1 MIPESAAPARSAILR
16 AELFRPGLTEITCA
30 LEMTGS
36 SIFVV
41 TDELPPI
48 GETVHM
54 RLSFPNAVDPIDVVV
69 EVVQVRLSSGP
80 GTPSGFVAVFVEE
93 SEAGRRALD
102 ELAHKL
108 TGPRTPSTPSTPPR
122 ELSVL
127 LVEDNRLIRD
137 MFAYA
142 VQRYF
147 EQRAGKVNLDQ
158 ATNTDVAWTMLETGS
173 YDLVIVDYFLPTD
186 HGAALISKLR
196 SDARLSKT
204 SVVAISIGGQEVRRE
219 TLEAGADIF
228 LHKPIVLKEL
238 FYTLEFLMNNNGGGD
253 VRSA

>member
-1 MIPESAAPARSAILR
+1 MIHESVGPARSAILR
-16 AELFRPGLTEITCA
+16 AELFRPGITEVTCA
-30 LEMTGS
+30 LEMTAS
-36 SIFVV
+36 SIFIV

-48 GETVHM
+48 GETVPM
-54 RLSFPNAVDPIDVVV
+54 RLSFPNAVDPIDVLV

-80 GTPSGFVAVFVEE
+80 GTPSGFVAAFIEE
-93 SEAGRRALD
+93 SEAGRRVLD
-102 ELAHKL
+102 ELAHRL
-108 TGPRTPSTPSTPPR
+108 TGPLLPSSLTR

-147 EQRAGKVNLDQ
+147 EQRNGKVHLDQ
-158 ATNTDVAWTMLETGS
+158 APNADMAWEMLENGA

-186 HGAALISKLR
+186 HGASLITKVRGDS
-196 SDARLSKT
+196 RLFKT
-204 SVVAISIGGQEVRRE
+204 SVVAISIGGQEVQRE

-238 FYTLEFLMNNNGGGD
+238 FYTLEFLMNNGSAD
-253 VRSA
+253 ARSA

>member
-1 MIPESAAPARSAILR
+1 MIPDSAAPARSAILR
-16 AELFRPGLTEITCA
+16 AELFRAGLTEITCA

-102 ELAHKL
+102 EIAHKL
-108 TGPRTPSTPSTPPR
+108 TGPRPPSTPPR

-147 EQRAGKVNLDQ
+147 EQRAGKVRLDQ

-196 SDARLSKT
+196 GDVRLSKT

-238 FYTLEFLMNNNGGGD
+238 FYTLEFLMNNGSGD

>member
-1 MIPESAAPARSAILR
+1 MIPDSAAPARSAILR

-36 SIFVV
+36 SVFVV

-48 GETVHM
+48 GETVPM
-54 RLSFPNAVDPIDVVV
+54 RLSFPNAVDPIDVIVK
-69 EVVQVRLSSGP
+69 VVQVRLSSGP

-93 SEAGRRALD
+93 TEEGRRALD

-108 TGPRTPSTPSTPPR
+108 TGPRPPSMPPR
-122 ELSVL
+122 ELAVL

-147 EQRAGKVNLDQ
+147 EQRAGKVHLDQ
-158 ATNTDVAWTMLETGS
+158 AMDVDIAWAMLETGA
-173 YDLVIVDYFLPTD
+173 YDLVIVDYFLPTE
-186 HGAALISKLR
+186 HGASLITKLR
-196 SDARLSKT
+196 NDARLSKT
-204 SVVAISIGGQEVRRE
+204 SVVAISVGGQEVRRE

-238 FYTLEFLMNNNGGGD
+238 FYTLEFLMNNGSGD
-253 VRSA
+253 ARSA

>member
-1 MIPESAAPARSAILR
+1 MIPDSAAPARSAILR

-36 SIFVV
+36 SVFVV

-48 GETVHM
+48 GETVPM
-54 RLSFPNAVDPIDVVV
+54 RLSFPNAVDPIDVIVK
-69 EVVQVRLSSGP
+69 VVQVRLSSGP

-93 SEAGRRALD
+93 TEEGRRALD
-102 ELAHKL
+102 ELAQKL
-108 TGPRTPSTPSTPPR
+108 TGPRPPSMPPR
-122 ELSVL
+122 ELAVL

-147 EQRAGKVNLDQ
+147 EQRAGKVHLDQ
-158 ATNTDVAWTMLETGS
+158 AMDVDIAWAMLETGA
-173 YDLVIVDYFLPTD
+173 YDLVIVDYFLPTE
-186 HGAALISKLR
+186 HGASLITKLR
-196 SDARLSKT
+196 NDARLSKT
-204 SVVAISIGGQEVRRE
+204 SVVAISVGGQEVRRE
-219 TLEAGADIF
+219 TLLAGADIF

-238 FYTLEFLMNNNGGGD
+238 FYTLEFLMNNGSGD